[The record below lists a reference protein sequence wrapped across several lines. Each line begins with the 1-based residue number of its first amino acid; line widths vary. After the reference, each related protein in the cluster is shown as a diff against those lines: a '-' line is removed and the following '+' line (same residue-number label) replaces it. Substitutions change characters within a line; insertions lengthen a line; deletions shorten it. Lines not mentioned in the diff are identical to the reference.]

1 MIIVKKVE
9 ELKVELKIEYLFRKI
24 DGYKY
29 YICFEYPTGTVKEYL
44 TNNKELFDSFKEN
57 KWYKVEYEATQRY
70 VDRRG
75 AGIIVD
81 MKYVKNLGEV

>member
-1 MIIVKKVE
+1 M
-9 ELKVELKIEYLFRKI
+9 
-24 DGYKY
+24 
-29 YICFEYPTGTVKEYL
+29 KEYL
-44 TNNKELFDSFKEN
+44 TNNKELFDSFEEN
-57 KWYKVEYEATQRY
+57 KWYKVEYEDTQRY